1 MLAPQHSCV
10 TQVHKEGSVNRMR
23 ETWGLEAEA
32 ERGCRTAHRLP
43 LGCSSDSALYLM
55 MTALPLDSSTSI
67 SSSSSMGARKA
78 LVGSMA
84 VNLLYCC
91 SHSLREKSSSQ
102 HTRRHAICS
111 QQCQSSTSRSLHHPL
126 AILKLPVKEGVNTS
140 SHCRQTTH
148 RIQAFTCSRSIL
160 LYWDKNIA

>member
-1 MLAPQHSCV
+1 MAQAQLMLQ
-10 TQVHKEGSVNRMR
+10 
-23 ETWGLEAEA
+23 
-32 ERGCRTAHRLP
+32 RGTHRFP

-55 MTALPLDSSTSI
+55 MTALPLESSTSI

-91 SHSLREKSSSQ
+91 SHSLREKSWSQ
-102 HTRRHAICS
+102 HTRKHAICS
-111 QQCQSSTSRSLHHPL
+111 QQCQSSTSQSVYHPL

-140 SHCRQTTH
+140 SNCRQTTH
-148 RIQAFTCSRSIL
+148 RIQAFNCSKSIL
-160 LYWDKNIA
+160 LYLNKNIA